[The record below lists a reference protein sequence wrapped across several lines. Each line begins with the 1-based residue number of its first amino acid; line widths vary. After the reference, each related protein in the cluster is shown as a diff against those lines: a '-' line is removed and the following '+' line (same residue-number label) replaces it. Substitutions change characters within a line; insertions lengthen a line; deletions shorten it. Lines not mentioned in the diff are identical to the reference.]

1 MCTHVYRLAKCRR
14 LLLPTILCS
23 LNLSKRE
30 NKKILTEKPSPTDI
44 PFCGN
49 LFTCFMGGKLQR
61 TMIKFLG
68 AEWSLMIDGLNG
80 GHLLVSSNNCT
91 M

>member
-1 MCTHVYRLAKCRR
+1 MCTHVYMLAKCGR
-14 LLLPTILCS
+14 LLLLTILCS

-30 NKKILTEKPSPTDI
+30 RKKFLTEKPSPTDI

-61 TMIKFLG
+61 TMIKCLG
-68 AEWSLMIDGLNG
+68 AEWSLMIDGLNE
-80 GHLLVSSNNCT
+80 GHPPKVCW
-91 M
+91 